1 MGSEKEKMDRVV
13 DVLRFIDLMVRQ
25 MCRRAHYDHLTR
37 TKASKED
44 KDSIYSIDHLKKVYD
59 KPRESIYHLIKNP
72 QRTLKGLRVEN
83 PGPLPK
89 KDSNFTKIEQKML
102 LDFVKKVQEQAPKVH
117 FVWVDLQHYLFYA
130 YRNFA
135 CQVPKITSDTLSTYF
150 VCEMRELINCLR
162 EDDESQVWLRIFTL
176 LREYCIF
183 AQWHYSQN
191 DKEEPLKKFFDYYE
205 AMLTAAKTLIP
216 VFTDFERDI
225 IYKKYRVCWIDFN
238 TFIFIRFFY
247 ESDRVKT
254 KVDECLKT
262 KKSVGDTPQTFVSM
276 TKLKRTWSEHENR
289 ITVTNQQ
296 RKLADNSQEGIREKR
311 ILAAH
316 KKLLSAT
323 FWVDRNNDVKKIV
336 DLDRIDDNLF
346 DLLKD
351 RQFFPEGPGLNK
363 NGQCI
368 CEECL
373 VAKYKIYLD
382 SNEDFSFI
390 ATEERTTYCR
400 RCKCILNLEQFQ
412 DHVNDHLE
420 DLSAVEKEVLKP
432 SSVCRVISEKNDLK
446 MNDNSI
452 LLSEMLSEK
461 LKISNGDFV
470 NTTDT
475 GKLKNNDSLCSKT
488 AFEKF
493 IQSRKE
499 KIIDKVKN
507 GRIPSLRDEL
517 LANGF
522 GKSLKDEADKPT
534 SPSITA
540 EKLAETEELLRQ
552 IRINGHRPGKRNASE
567 PAGNK
572 GAAPTVCPTAPEIVE
587 PQKKCS
593 CTYCEVFGIQKVVE
607 PREKL
612 RVRLFRRKEKKRESE
627 INQKSFDR
635 ENSKFKLETRVPM
648 PPSPSNFPASPP
660 DLDPVSV
667 GKMNEI
673 RGLVNYIEGNPA
685 KSKAD
690 LAQKKAAKKARQREK
705 KEQEK
710 LQVELEKKRKLEEM
724 ARQEHE
730 RKMELKREKERLEEQ
745 KKLEEA
751 QLKKKLKKQRQ
762 AKKRESLVL
771 QKTTIEET
779 IPAMVT
785 IKRVPGG
792 MNGTPLVTITLKGCT
807 PDQDKLL
814 TTLVEEPV
822 IDEYCKTAKMEN
834 KIVDVKGNKKK
845 KNGIHSS
852 NKNVEVPNEAKIIA
866 KDVKVTLAVDKTSI
880 SSLPNG
886 FEDIEVKRPK
896 PRATKRER
904 EPTDDEIRSLG
915 NLRLPP
921 GITITKVE
929 GPVANKSYH
938 IPIANQIADSNKDSS
953 VLGKSG
959 VIVVDT
965 EKLIQKTKNDDSSKV
980 SKTSKKKKKKNK
992 KTDVQPNESKE
1003 KPRMVTLRNPMF
1015 QQFQS
1020 QHLMKNTI
1028 SVDESAPAAIFKTEN
1043 GMVTIRSSRLQQ
1055 SLECNMDR
1063 IVNSK
1068 PLEMPFI
1075 PNMTNFINS
1084 NNFNTTGEISVADN
1098 VKDEATVTPL
1108 DAQEILSG
1116 LPGIQITKIDKND
1129 GNFDDNMD
1137 IDTSHHDAQVSIIP
1151 SNGNDF
1157 DLEFDKDD
1165 DWLYD
1170 NVFKP
1175 RDVLEDDMD
1184 DEELELEAFKRFC
1197 HQSVPP
1203 KEKKVAHFNVADIVL
1218 KKKLA

>member
-1 MGSEKEKMDRVV
+1 MDRVV

-59 KPRESIYHLIKNP
+59 KPRESIYHLIK
-72 QRTLKGLRVEN
+72 
-83 PGPLPK
+83 
-89 KDSNFTKIEQKML
+89 
-102 LDFVKKVQEQAPKVH
+102 
-117 FVWVDLQHYLFYA
+117 
-130 YRNFA
+130 
-135 CQVPKITSDTLSTYF
+135 
-150 VCEMRELINCLR
+150 
-162 EDDESQVWLRIFTL
+162 
-176 LREYCIF
+176 
-183 AQWHYSQN
+183 
-191 DKEEPLKKFFDYYE
+191 
-205 AMLTAAKTLIP
+205 
-216 VFTDFERDI
+216 
-225 IYKKYRVCWIDFN
+225 
-238 TFIFIRFFY
+238 
-247 ESDRVKT
+247 
-254 KVDECLKT
+254 T

-289 ITVTNQQ
+289 ITVT
-296 RKLADNSQEGIREKR
+296 K
-311 ILAAH
+311 
-316 KKLLSAT
+316 
-323 FWVDRNNDVKKIV
+323 KKIV
-336 DLDRIDDNLF
+336 DLDRIDDNIF

-412 DHVNDHLE
+412 DHVN
-420 DLSAVEKEVLKP
+420 
-432 SSVCRVISEKNDLK
+432 
-446 MNDNSI
+446 
-452 LLSEMLSEK
+452 
-461 LKISNGDFV
+461 
-470 NTTDT
+470 DT

-552 IRINGHRPGKRNASE
+552 IRINGHR
-567 PAGNK
+567 
-572 GAAPTVCPTAPEIVE
+572 
-587 PQKKCS
+587 

-612 RVRLFRRKEKKRESE
+612 
-627 INQKSFDR
+627 
-635 ENSKFKLETRVPM
+635 RVPM

-1084 NNFNTTGEISVADN
+1084 NNFNTTGGISVADN